1 MNVNFL
7 FMDES
12 CSHPVDTRG
21 TYITSLTGVLVPVHE
36 YAVLRTQ
43 FYDLMNWSTRP
54 DDKTINLHVPELHG
68 KELLPGEDDN
78 RKLETLDGIVDLV
91 INNNLQVYR
100 TGCYVTKFLQ
110 SKFKGDENLF
120 GHCWFGFLFQLEPLI
135 EKEMI
140 IPIMD
145 GLDSKMV
152 RIYSQMVKSIDVMRS
167 ADGILAPSIKHTE
180 NILGEVF
187 YGDSQYSIF
196 IQVADIISWLR
207 HLADLSNEEI
217 QLTPYKQLCLKIS
230 RKLDNSFEGCEI
242 RPINFDGALQVPVR
256 S

>member
-1 MNVNFL
+1 MKVNFI
-7 FMDES
+7 FMDEC
-12 CSHPVDTRG
+12 CSDPVDIRG
-21 TYITSLTGVLVPVHE
+21 TYITSLTGVLVPVQD

-43 FYDLMNWSTRP
+43 FYDLMGWSTRP
-54 DDKTINLHVPELHG
+54 DDKTINMHVPELHG
-68 KELLPGEDDN
+68 KDLLPGEDDD
-78 RKLETLDGIVDLV
+78 RKLEILDGLVDLV
-91 INNNLQVYR
+91 TNNNLQVYR
-100 TGCYVTKFLQ
+100 SGCYVTKFLQ

-120 GHCWFGFLFQLEPLI
+120 GHCWFSILFRLEPLI

-152 RIYSQMVKSIDVMRS
+152 RIYSQMIKSLDVMRS
-167 ADGILAPSIKHTE
+167 ADSMPAPSIKHTE

-196 IQVADIISWLR
+196 TQVADIISWLL
-207 HLADLSNEEI
+207 HIADLSNEGK
-217 QLTPYKQLCLKIS
+217 QLTPYKQSCLKIS

-242 RPINFDGALQVPVR
+242 RPINFDGVLQVPVR
-256 S
+256 A